1 MRINEIILESVDLDE
16 TDVIEDEAETRG
28 DSALLTVLELL
39 RHEAQ
44 ASDAVTPRVAVD
56 TVVDRVRAIPG
67 SESFNYANLEAA
79 KEHNDAVKA
88 VIKDIKDD
96 EKTGKK
102 YVYLAPPE
110 SELDDSD
117 PLGARTAEP
126 GDPAKV
132 VSKMAARAAAK

>member
-1 MRINEIILESVDLDE
+1 MRVNEIIKESVDLDE

-28 DSALLTVLELL
+28 DSALLTVLDLL
-39 RHEAQ
+39 RNDAQ
-44 ASDAVTPRVAVD
+44 ASNAVTPRVAVD

-67 SESFNYANLEAA
+67 NEQFNYANLEAA

-88 VIKDIKDD
+88 IIKDIKDD

-102 YVYLAPPE
+102 YVYLSPPE
-110 SELDDSD
+110 SELDDAD
-117 PLGARTAEP
+117 PLGAKTAPP

-132 VSKMAARAAAK
+132 VSKMAARAASK